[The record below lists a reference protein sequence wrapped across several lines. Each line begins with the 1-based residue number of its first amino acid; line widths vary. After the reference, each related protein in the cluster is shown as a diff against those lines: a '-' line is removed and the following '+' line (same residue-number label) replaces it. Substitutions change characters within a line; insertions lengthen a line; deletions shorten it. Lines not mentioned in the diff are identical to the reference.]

1 MIKFK
6 EISIYKK
13 SPFLLFLPFLIFYI
27 LIVLRFHSNE
37 LYGDEPRYIYF
48 ANNLIHGFYSTP
60 APDINL
66 WNGPGYPILLMPFIA
81 FNIPTLF
88 ILILNAFFYYFSI
101 VLLYKTLI
109 QFSTK
114 KMALII
120 CVFWAFYFNAYQDLL
135 LRCTEVFTFF
145 LISLLLFLVF
155 NIFNEKNNSKNKYI
169 LLAGFTLGYLVLT
182 KIIFAYV
189 VIIFLA
195 GSIILYFISKA
206 KNNYKKTIFVLLIAF
221 VTISPYLM
229 YTYSLTGKIFY
240 LGNSGGM
247 SLYWMSNPNSGEYGD
262 WFDEDY
268 FSAKPMDEKAKLAKK
283 SNFMEIYQAN
293 LKANHQKDFDEI
305 FKFSGA
311 QRDSVYKQIAI
322 RNIKEN
328 PKSFFVN
335 YISNIGRLFFSY
347 PFSYTLQT
355 NKTLF
360 RIPFS
365 GLLLFLSLFLLIP
378 TIINWKR
385 LIFPLKFFLI
395 FLLLY
400 LGASSLLSAYTRMFT
415 VVVPLVLF
423 WIAYTLPK
431 TVIRKKTDDFTTDHQ

>member
-169 LLAGFTLGYLVLT
+169 L
-182 KIIFAYV
+182 
-189 VIIFLA
+189 
-195 GSIILYFISKA
+195 
-206 KNNYKKTIFVLLIAF
+206 
-221 VTISPYLM
+221 
-229 YTYSLTGKIFY
+229 
-240 LGNSGGM
+240 
-247 SLYWMSNPNSGEYGD
+247 
-262 WFDEDY
+262 
-268 FSAKPMDEKAKLAKK
+268 
-283 SNFMEIYQAN
+283 
-293 LKANHQKDFDEI
+293 
-305 FKFSGA
+305 
-311 QRDSVYKQIAI
+311 
-322 RNIKEN
+322 
-328 PKSFFVN
+328 
-335 YISNIGRLFFSY
+335 
-347 PFSYTLQT
+347 
-355 NKTLF
+355 
-360 RIPFS
+360 
-365 GLLLFLSLFLLIP
+365 
-378 TIINWKR
+378 
-385 LIFPLKFFLI
+385 
-395 FLLLY
+395 
-400 LGASSLLSAYTRMFT
+400 
-415 VVVPLVLF
+415 
-423 WIAYTLPK
+423 
-431 TVIRKKTDDFTTDHQ
+431 

>member
-1 MIKFK
+1 
-6 EISIYKK
+6 
-13 SPFLLFLPFLIFYI
+13 
-27 LIVLRFHSNE
+27 
-37 LYGDEPRYIYF
+37 
-48 ANNLIHGFYSTP
+48 
-60 APDINL
+60 
-66 WNGPGYPILLMPFIA
+66 MPFIA